1 MDVWLTRQER
11 ICRDETALSER
22 WTPPR
27 GDVARKKRNHGD
39 LQATGRRPRRLAQ
52 AQFGWRPS
60 SRPQRTRRRAQSRL
74 LLPDGA
80 LRLLE
85 ERVVRPGI
93 ADGYFWR
100 KLHHGWL
107 AGRLRPSWRPVL
119 RRFRGS
125 GRDAAA
131 PPLLQTGYQIS
142 GGRHGK
148 AIPRQR
154 PDRFLPRGH
163 ARGRSRRRR

>member
-1 MDVWLTRQER
+1 MQGRGEMRKGGKWQM
-11 ICRDETALSER
+11 TAYARLLSSEP
-22 WTPPR
+22 WSFKQKPSLP
-27 GDVARKKRNHGD
+27 
-39 LQATGRRPRRLAQ
+39 GRRPRRLTQ
-52 AQFGWRPS
+52 AQFGRRPS
-60 SRPQRTRRRAQSRL
+60 SRPERPRRRAQSRL

-85 ERVVRPGI
+85 ERVARPGI

-107 AGRLRPSWRPVL
+107 AGRLNPSWRPVL

-154 PDRFLPRGH
+154 PNGFLPGGH
-163 ARGRSRRRR
+163 T